1 MKLHFPQSTNSDTII
16 KLSLIL
22 TFLAGM
28 ALPFWYVN
36 THNSVSTPIPAVQRE

>member
-1 MKLHFPQSTNSDTII
+1 MKLHFPQSTNADTII

-28 ALPFWYVN
+28 ALPLWYVN
-36 THNSVSTPIPAVQRE
+36 THNSLSTPTPAAQQE